1 MRLVVVTGT
10 GTGIGKTITSAM
22 VIALALAAGQRSAL
36 VKPVQTGVLPGEPGD
51 AAEVSRLAGL
61 SDIHELVRYDEPL
74 APATAARRL
83 GESGPEVA
91 DLVDAIMELRDRDL
105 VVVEGAGGALVRL
118 NSHHDTILDLASAL
132 ITRLGEADQLEVLMT
147 VSAGLGTLHSAAA
160 TSRAIRDQGL
170 ALDHVVIGDWP
181 EGPAELAQRT
191 NLDDLPEYSQAPL
204 HGIIRTG
211 AGLLSRDAF
220 RQRAETSLTRHL
232 GGTLDPA
239 GFVP

>member
-22 VIALALAAGQRSAL
+22 VISCALAAGQRSAL

-51 AAEVSRLAGL
+51 ADEVSRLTGL

-74 APATAARRL
+74 APATAARRR
-83 GESGPEVA
+83 GESGPAVG
-91 DLVDAIMELRDRDL
+91 DLVDSIMALRDRDL

-118 NSHHDTILDLASAL
+118 NSQDDTIVDLASAL
-132 ITRLGEADQLEVLMT
+132 TTRLGAGDRLEVLMT
-147 VSAGLGTLHSAAA
+147 ASSGLGTLHSAAA
-160 TSRAIRDQGL
+160 TSRAIRDLGL
-170 ALDHVVIGDWP
+170 SVDHVVIGDWP
-181 EGPAELAQRT
+181 DGPSELAQRT
-191 NLDDLPEYSQAPL
+191 NLEDLPAYCEAPL

-211 AGLLSRDAF
+211 AGLLSLDAF
-220 RQRAETSLTRHL
+220 ALRAKASLTRHL